1 MGSIHII
8 LIRGD
13 RVRRRL
19 TFRRSHF
26 GFLSIGGLVF
36 VVAIVT
42 CGYLLG
48 KSAVPVVPSQQLH
61 ALQSQVMSTSASL
74 HKYKLRNQAANNVI
88 TARMVRLDTKINRLD
103 AVGAEIA
110 KLAGLKKSL
119 FNFKSRPGEG
129 GPKPA
134 TEIPWT
140 RSGLSAATLA
150 LSGRVWT
157 EAQQLSTLK
166 TYLVNA
172 KLTSQDIPHGRP
184 VTDGWIS
191 SGWGWR
197 PDPFNPSAGKR
208 EFHPGIDFASAE
220 GSPIYA
226 IAAGI
231 VTWAGPRYGY
241 GKLVIVNDG
250 NGYSTYYAHAE
261 KVLVSVGEVVKRDA
275 RIALVG
281 NTGRSTGPHLFL
293 EVRYKGQPIDPAK
306 YVSSQIGSSVALGS
320 DWTGDSHQNLTH
332 R

>member
-1 MGSIHII
+1 MGPIHVI

-19 TFRRSHF
+19 TLRRRHF
-26 GFLSIGGLVF
+26 GLLSIGGLVF
-36 VVAIVT
+36 AVAIVA

-48 KSAVPVVPSQQLH
+48 KSAVPVGPTQQLH
-61 ALQSQVMSTSASL
+61 ALQVQVMSTSAFL
-74 HKYKLRNQAANNVI
+74 QKYKLRNQTANNAI
-88 TARMVRLDTKINRLD
+88 TTRMAQLDTKINRLD

-110 KLAGLKKSL
+110 KLAGLKKSA
-119 FNFKSRPGEG
+119 FNFKRRPGEG

-134 TEIPWT
+134 EEIPWT
-140 RSGLSAATLA
+140 RSGLSAATRA
-150 LSGRVWT
+150 LSERVWT
-157 EAQQLSTLK
+157 ETRQLSTLK

-197 PDPFNPSAGKR
+197 PDPFNPLAGKR
-208 EFHPGIDFASAE
+208 EFHPGIDFASTE
-220 GSPIYA
+220 GNPIHA

-250 NGYSTYYAHAE
+250 DGYTTYYAHAE
-261 KVLVSVGEVVKRDA
+261 KVLVSVGEVVKRGD

-306 YVSSQIGSSVALGS
+306 YVSSQGGSTIAL
-320 DWTGDSHQNLTH
+320 